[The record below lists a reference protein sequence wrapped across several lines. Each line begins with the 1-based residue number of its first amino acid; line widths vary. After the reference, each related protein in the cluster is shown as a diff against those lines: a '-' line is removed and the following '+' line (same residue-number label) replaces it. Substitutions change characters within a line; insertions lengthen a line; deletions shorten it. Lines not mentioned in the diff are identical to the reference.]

1 MLIIP
6 GETEPDSA
14 WITVKSTEYPMVCSA
29 LSDFGEVHCDA
40 PAETR
45 DQPLED
51 VTSIGF
57 VMGEERIDVS
67 LESAYFE
74 DGGECNRPGWYF
86 FRHTESNEEE

>member
-6 GETEPDSA
+6 GVTEPESA
-14 WITVKSTEYPMVCSA
+14 WITLKSTEYSMLCSS

-40 PAETR
+40 PDETR

-57 VMGEERIDVS
+57 VMGEERIEVS
-67 LESAYFE
+67 IESVIFE
-74 DGGECNRPGWYF
+74 GGGECNRPG
-86 FRHTESNEEE
+86 